1 MSPVFDQL
9 KERAQQWQVTIQE
22 TQETPG
28 SVLAFGVSRG
38 SRVVLKITKQ
48 HGDEWRSGEVL
59 RAFDG
64 HGTVRVLEFDAGAV
78 LLERLDPGEPLVNLV
93 RHGQD
98 ERATQILAE
107 VMGQMAYRAAPEH
120 FPTLLDWSHG
130 FDRYLKTGDGRVP
143 HDLVAEA
150 RDHYQR
156 LVGSQ
161 QTLMLLH
168 GDLQHY
174 NVLFDTKRG
183 WVAIDP
189 KGVVGELEYEVGAIL
204 RNPVELS
211 NLFTSLA
218 AVERR
223 LEILAGTLNLDHN
236 RALCWGFAQ
245 GVLSAIWDIEDGYPL
260 QPDNSA
266 LRLAHTIKPL
276 LREIITL

>member
-1 MSPVFDQL
+1 MSLVFNQL

-38 SRVVLKITKQ
+38 SRVVLKVTKQ

-107 VMGQMAYRAAPEH
+107 LMGQMAYRAAPEH
-120 FPTLLDWSHG
+120 SPTLLDWSHG
-130 FDRYLKTGDGRVP
+130 FDRYLKRGDEQVP

-150 RDHYQR
+150 RECYQR
-156 LVGSQ
+156 LVASQ

-174 NVLFDTKRG
+174 NALFDTKRG

-211 NLFTSLA
+211 DLYTSLA

-223 LEILAGTLNLDHN
+223 LEILAGTLKLDHN
-236 RALCWGFAQ
+236 RALCWAFAQ
-245 GVLSAIWDIEDGYPL
+245 GVLSAIWDVEDGYRP
-260 QPDNSA
+260 QSDNSA
-266 LRLAHTIKPL
+266 LRLAHIIKRL
-276 LREIITL
+276 VREIITL